1 MESAIEK
8 VAQIAQETIDKENA
22 TNPIV
27 KTALAIVEDFIKD
40 NRVMCYGGTA
50 INNLLPKEDRF
61 YDPEKDIPDYDF
73 FSDSPQIHAA
83 KLADQ
88 LTSAGFR
95 SVEVKPGVHL
105 GTFKVFSDYIGI
117 ADISHLDKPIFEK
130 LWKNSI
136 EKEGIRYVPPNF
148 LRMSIYLELSRPK
161 GDVSRWKKVYSR
173 LMLLNKHYSV
183 ECPAVDE
190 KMNTIYLTSE
200 IKDDIEKYLIKENIV
215 LLGFNASILQQK
227 PTDKWMLPLDVLVT
241 PDKREETTKRFLDIF
256 EPKLGFKLKVKDI
269 PRYGELIPPH
279 TDIDD
284 PKSGNTVIR
293 IYETEACHS
302 YHKAPSGLMIASIP
316 TLLQFF
322 FAILYAPEHFLEEQ
336 PEQRFLC
343 TAQRL
348 VEMANDNLPRRY
360 KLLTPITCL
369 GKQKSLVDMR
379 VEKSKM
385 YEELSKNKSSPEFLE
400 YFFTYV
406 PTSMDK
412 TRRRKVREQLH
423 KTFRNRQ
430 QHRYQ

>member
-1 MESAIEK
+1 MDAAIEK
-8 VAQIAQETIDKENA
+8 VAQIAQENIDKENA
-22 TNPIV
+22 TNPVI
-27 KTALAIVEDFIKD
+27 KNALSIVENFIKTH
-40 NRVMCYGGTA
+40 RVMCYGGTA
-50 INNLLPKEDRF
+50 INNLLPPEDRF

-73 FSDSPQIHAA
+73 FSETPQLHAA
-83 KLADQ
+83 ELADR
-88 LTSAGFR
+88 LANEGFN
-95 SVEVKPGVHL
+95 SVEVKAGIHL
-105 GTFKVFSDYIGI
+105 GTFKVFSEYIGV
-117 ADISHLDKPIFEK
+117 ADISHLDKPIFDK
-130 LWKNSI
+130 LWKNST
-136 EKEGIRYVPPNF
+136 EKEGIHYVPSNF

-183 ECPAVDE
+183 DCPEADE
-190 KMNTIYLTSE
+190 KLNNIYLIPE
-200 IKDDIEKYLIKENIV
+200 VKEDVEKFLIKENIV

-241 PDKREETTKRFLDIF
+241 PDKREETTKKFLDIF
-256 EPKLGFKLKVKDI
+256 EPRLGFKLKVKDS

-284 PKSGNTVIR
+284 PKSGSTVIR

-322 FAILYAPEHFLEEQ
+322 FAILYAPEHFLEEL
-336 PEQRFLC
+336 PEERFLC

-360 KLLTPITCL
+360 RLLTPITCL

-379 VEKSKM
+379 VEKSKL

-400 YFFTYV
+400 YFFTYS

-423 KTFRNRQ
+423 RTFRKRN
-430 QHRYQ
+430 

>member
-1 MESAIEK
+1 METSIEK
-8 VAQIAQETIDKENA
+8 IAEIAQENIDKENA
-22 TNPIV
+22 TNPVVKNALSIV
-27 KTALAIVEDFIKD
+27 KNFIKS

-50 INNLLPKEDRF
+50 INNLLPEEDRF

-73 FSDSPQIHAA
+73 FSETPQLHAA

-88 LTSAGFR
+88 LTNEGFN

-105 GTFKVFSDYIGI
+105 GTFKVFSEYIGV

-130 LWKNSI
+130 LWKESI
-136 EKEGIRYVPPNF
+136 EKDKIHYVPPNF

-173 LMLLNKHYSV
+173 LLLLNKHYNV
-183 ECPAVDE
+183 DCPVKDE
-190 KMNTIYLTSE
+190 KMNNVYLVPE
-200 IKDDIEKYLIKENIV
+200 VKDDIENFLIKENVV
-215 LLGFNASILQQK
+215 LLGFNATILQQK
-227 PTDKWMLPLDVLVT
+227 PTDKWMLPLDILVT
-241 PDKREETTKRFLDIF
+241 PDKREEITKKLLNVF
-256 EPKLGFKLKVKDI
+256 EPKLGFKLKTEDV
-269 PRYGELIPPH
+269 PRYGEIIPPH
-279 TDIDD
+279 TDIND
-284 PKSGNTVIR
+284 PTSGSTVIR

-322 FAILYAPEHFLEEQ
+322 FAILYAPEHFLEEM

-348 VEMANDNLPRRY
+348 VEMANDNIRRRY

-379 VEKSKM
+379 VEKSNM
-385 YEELSKNKSSPEFLE
+385 YQKVSKNKSSPEFLE

-406 PTSMDK
+406 PTSLDK
-412 TRRRKVREQLH
+412 TQRIRVHKQLRKTL
-423 KTFRNRQ
+423 KMNR
-430 QHRYQ
+430 

>member
-27 KTALAIVEDFIKD
+27 KTALSIVEDFIKD

-88 LTSAGFR
+88 LTNAGFR

-105 GTFKVFSDYIGI
+105 GTFKVFSDYIGV

-136 EKEGIRYVPPNF
+136 EKEGIHYVPPNF

-173 LMLLNKHYSV
+173 LMLLNTHYAV

-190 KMNTIYLTSE
+190 KMNDVLLTSE
-200 IKDDIEKYLIKENIV
+200 IKEDIEKFLIKENIV

-241 PDKREETTKRFLDIF
+241 PEKREETKKEFLDIF

-322 FAILYAPEHFLEEQ
+322 FAILYAPESFLEEQ

-348 VEMANDNLPRRY
+348 VEMANDNIPRRY

-430 QHRYQ
+430 QHRY

>member
-1 MESAIEK
+1 MDTAIEK
-8 VAQIAQETIDKENA
+8 IAQIAQEQIDKENA
-22 TNPIV
+22 TNPVV
-27 KTALAIVEDFIKD
+27 KSSLSLVEKFIKTH
-40 NRVMCYGGTA
+40 RVMCYGGTA

-73 FSDSPQIHAA
+73 FSETPQVHAA

-88 LTSAGFR
+88 LVANGFK

-105 GTFKVFSDYIGI
+105 GTFKVFSDYTGV
-117 ADISHLDKPIFEK
+117 ADISHLDKPIFDK
-130 LWKNSI
+130 LWKGSI
-136 EKEGIRYVPPNF
+136 VKEDIHYVPPNF

-183 ECPAVDE
+183 ECPATDA
-190 KMNTIYLTSE
+190 KMNDLLLTPD
-200 IKDDIEKYLIKENIV
+200 IKEDIEEFLIKENVV

-241 PDKREETTKRFLDIF
+241 PDKRQDTTKSFLKMF
-256 EPKLGFKLKVKDI
+256 ESRLGFDLKVKDNE
-269 PRYGELIPPH
+269 RYGELIPPH

-302 YHKAPSGLMIASIP
+302 YHKGPSGLMIASIP

-322 FAILYAPEHFLEEQ
+322 FAILYAPEHFLEEM

-379 VEKSKM
+379 VEKSKL

-400 YFFTYV
+400 YFFTYN
-406 PTSMDK
+406 PTSMTK
-412 TRRRKVREQLH
+412 TQKAKIKDQLR
-423 KTFRNRQ
+423 KTFKNRPRT
-430 QHRYQ
+430 H

>member
-1 MESAIEK
+1 MDAAIDK
-8 VAQIAQETIDKENA
+8 VAEIAQAIIDKENA
-22 TNPIV
+22 TNPV
-27 KTALAIVEDFIKD
+27 VQTALSIVEEFIKS

-50 INNLLPKEDRF
+50 INNLLPVEDRF

-73 FSDSPQIHAA
+73 FSEIPQVHAA

-88 LTSAGFR
+88 LVAAGFR

-105 GTFKVFSDYIGI
+105 GTFKVFSDYIGV

-136 EKEGIRYVPPNF
+136 EKEKIHYVPPNF

-183 ECPAVDE
+183 ECPTIDE
-190 KMNTIYLTSE
+190 KMNDVYLTPEVKDE
-200 IKDDIEKYLIKENIV
+200 IETLLIKETIV

-241 PDKREETTKRFLDIF
+241 PDKREEVTKKFLNIF
-256 EPKLGFKLKVKDI
+256 EPKLGFKLKVKDV

-302 YHKAPSGLMIASIP
+302 YHKGASGLMIASIP

-322 FAILYAPEHFLEEQ
+322 FSILYAPEHFLEEM

-348 VEMANDNLPRRY
+348 VEMANDNIHRRY

-400 YFFTYV
+400 YFFTYA
-406 PTSMDK
+406 PTSLSK
-412 TRRRKVREQLH
+412 TQRAKVKQQLH
-423 KTFRNRQ
+423 KTFRRRRQ
-430 QHRYQ
+430 LH

>member
-1 MESAIEK
+1 MDTAIEK
-8 VAQIAQETIDKENA
+8 VAQIAQDNIDKENA

-27 KTALAIVEDFIKD
+27 KTAISIVEHFIKTR
-40 NRVMCYGGTA
+40 RVMCYGGTA
-50 INNLLPKEDRF
+50 INNLLPREDRF

-73 FSDSPQIHAA
+73 FSETPQIHAA
-83 KLADQ
+83 ELADR
-88 LTSAGFR
+88 LTNEGFK

-136 EKEGIRYVPPNF
+136 EKESIHYVPPNF

-183 ECPAVDE
+183 ECPAADKGINDV
-190 KMNTIYLTSE
+190 YLTSE
-200 IKDDIEKYLIKENIV
+200 VKEEIEKFLIKETIV

-227 PTDKWMLPLDVLVT
+227 PTDKWILPLDVLVT
-241 PDKREETTKRFLDIF
+241 PEKREETTNKFLNIF
-256 EPKLGFKLKVKDI
+256 EPSLGFKLKVKNI
-269 PRYGELIPPH
+269 PQYGELIPPH

-284 PKSGNTVIR
+284 PKSGKTVVR

-369 GKQKSLVDMR
+369 GKQKSLIDMR

-406 PTSMDK
+406 PTSMNR
-412 TRRRKVREQLH
+412 TQRSKVKHQLN
-423 KTFRNRQ
+423 KTFRR
-430 QHRYQ
+430 RR

>member
-1 MESAIEK
+1 MDTAIEK
-8 VAQIAQETIDKENA
+8 IAQIAQEKIDEENA
-22 TNPIV
+22 KDPVV
-27 KTALAIVEDFIKD
+27 KTSLSIVEQFIKTH
-40 NRVMCYGGTA
+40 RVMCYGGTA

-73 FSDSPQIHAA
+73 FSETPQIHAA
-83 KLADQ
+83 ELADK
-88 LTSAGFR
+88 LTKEGFN
-95 SVEVKPGVHL
+95 SVEVKPGIHL
-105 GTFKVFSDYIGI
+105 GTFKVFSEYIGV

-136 EKEGIRYVPPNF
+136 TKESIHYVPPNF

-173 LMLLNKHYSV
+173 LQLLNKHYSV

-190 KMNTIYLTSE
+190 KMNNIYLTPE
-200 IKDDIEKYLIKENIV
+200 IKDDLEKVLIKENIV
-215 LLGFNASILQQK
+215 LLGFNASILQQR
-227 PTDKWMLPLDVLVT
+227 PTDKWMLPLDILVT
-241 PDKREETTKRFLDIF
+241 PDKKEETVKKFLNIF
-256 EPKLGFKLKVKDI
+256 EPKLGFKLKTEDV
-269 PRYGELIPPH
+269 PRYGELIPAH

-284 PKSGNTVIR
+284 PKSGNTVVR
-293 IYETEACHS
+293 VYETEACHS
-302 YHKAPSGLMIASIP
+302 YHRAPSGLMIASIP

-322 FAILYAPEHFLEEQ
+322 FSILYAPEHFLEEL

-379 VEKSKM
+379 VEKSEM
-385 YEELSKNKSSPEFLE
+385 YKKLSKNKSSPEYLE

-406 PTSMDK
+406 PTSLDK
-412 TRRRKVREQLH
+412 TQRAKVKDQLK
-423 KTFRNRQ
+423 KTFKNRRQ
-430 QHRYQ
+430 GGY

>member
-1 MESAIEK
+1 MDEAIERI
-8 VAQIAQETIDKENA
+8 AEIAQEQIDKETA
-22 TNPIV
+22 TNPVV
-27 KTALAIVEDFIKD
+27 KTALSIVEKFIKT

-73 FSDSPQIHAA
+73 FSENPQIHAA
-83 KLADQ
+83 NLADQ
-88 LTSAGFR
+88 LMREGFT

-105 GTFKVFSDYIGI
+105 GTFKVFSEYIGV
-117 ADISHLDKPIFEK
+117 ADISHLDKPIFER
-130 LWKNSI
+130 LWKDSI
-136 EKEGIRYVPPNF
+136 EKEGIHYVPPNF

-183 ECPAVDE
+183 ECPEIDGS
-190 KMNTIYLTSE
+190 MNDVYLTPE
-200 IKDDIEKYLIKENIV
+200 IKGEIEKFLIKETIV

-241 PDKREETTKRFLDIF
+241 PDKREDTAKKFLDIF
-256 EPKLGFKLKVKDI
+256 EPKLGFKLKTQDV
-269 PRYGELIPPH
+269 PRYGELIAAH

-284 PKSGNTVIR
+284 PKSGKTVIR

-322 FAILYAPEHFLEEQ
+322 FAVIYAPEHFLEEM

-369 GKQKSLVDMR
+369 GKQKTLVDMR

-385 YEELSKNKSSPEFLE
+385 YQELSKNKSSPEFLE
-400 YFFTYV
+400 YFFTYA
-406 PTSMDK
+406 PTSLNK
-412 TRRRKVREQLH
+412 TQRKIARKQLNRTFKRRQQLH
-423 KTFRNRQ
+423 
-430 QHRYQ
+430 

>member
-1 MESAIEK
+1 MEESIEK
-8 VAQIAQETIDKENA
+8 IAKIAQEAIDKENA
-22 TNPIV
+22 DNPIIRN
-27 KTALAIVEDFIKD
+27 AINIVEDFLKTHK
-40 NRVMCYGGTA
+40 VMCYGGTA
-50 INNLLPKEDRF
+50 INNILPEKERF
-61 YDPEKDIPDYDF
+61 YNEDVDIPDYDF
-73 FSDSPQIHAA
+73 FSETPQIHAA

-88 LTSAGFR
+88 LVSAGFR

-105 GTFKVFSDYIGI
+105 GTFKVFSDYIGV

-130 LWKNSI
+130 LWKESI
-136 EKEGIRYVPPNF
+136 ERENIHYVPP
-148 LRMSIYLELSRPK
+148 
-161 GDVSRWKKVYSR
+161 KKVYSR

-183 ECPAVDE
+183 ECPAIDE

-256 EPKLGFKLKVKDI
+256 EPKLGFKLKVKNI

-412 TRRRKVREQLH
+412 TRRRKVREQLS
-423 KTFRNRQ
+423 KTFRKSR
-430 QHRYQ
+430 

>member
-1 MESAIEK
+1 METAIEK
-8 VAQIAQETIDKENA
+8 VAQIAQEQIDKENA
-22 TNPIV
+22 TNPVV
-27 KTALAIVEDFIKD
+27 KTAISIVEHFVKTH
-40 NRVMCYGGTA
+40 RVMCYGGTA
-50 INNLLPKEDRF
+50 INNLLPNEDRF

-73 FSDSPQIHAA
+73 FSETPQLHAA
-83 KLADQ
+83 ELADF
-88 LTSAGFR
+88 LTNEGFK

-136 EKEGIRYVPPNF
+136 EKESIHYVPPNF

-173 LMLLNKHYSV
+173 LMLLNKHYAV
-183 ECPAVDE
+183 ECPSTDE
-190 KMNTIYLTSE
+190 KMNDVYLTPE
-200 IKDDIEKYLIKENIV
+200 IKDDIEKFLIKETIV
-215 LLGFNASILQQK
+215 LLGFNASILQHK
-227 PTDKWMLPLDVLVT
+227 PTDKWILPLDVLVT
-241 PDKREETTKRFLDIF
+241 PEKREETSKKFLDIF
-256 EPKLGFKLKVKDI
+256 EPKLGFKLIVKDY
-269 PRYGELIPPH
+269 PKYGELIAAH

-284 PKSGNTVIR
+284 PKSGKTVIR
-293 IYETEACHS
+293 IYETDACHS

-379 VEKSKM
+379 IEKSKM
-385 YEELSKNKSSPEFLE
+385 YEQLSKNKSSPEFLE

-406 PTSMDK
+406 PTSMDR
-412 TRRRKVREQLH
+412 TRRRKVRDQLKRL
-423 KTFRNRQ
+423 KTHRQ
-430 QHRYQ
+430 PRY

>member
-1 MESAIEK
+1 MDAAIERI
-8 VAQIAQETIDKENA
+8 AEIAQEQIDKENA

-27 KTALAIVEDFIKD
+27 KTALSIVEDFIKS

-50 INNLLPKEDRF
+50 INNLLPSEDRF

-73 FSDSPQIHAA
+73 FSETPQIHAA
-83 KLADQ
+83 KLADE
-88 LTSAGFR
+88 LVAAGFR

-105 GTFKVFSDYIGI
+105 GTFKVFSDYIGV

-130 LWKNSI
+130 LWKESI
-136 EKEGIRYVPPNF
+136 QKDNIHYVPPNF

-183 ECPAVDE
+183 ECPAVDA
-190 KMNTIYLTSE
+190 KMNDLYLTPE
-200 IKDDIEKYLIKENIV
+200 VKEDIEKFLIKETIV

-241 PDKREETTKRFLDIF
+241 PEKREDTVKKFLDIF
-256 EPKLGFKLKVKDI
+256 EPRLGFKLKQKDI

-322 FAILYAPEHFLEEQ
+322 FAILYAPEHFLEEM

-369 GKQKSLVDMR
+369 GTQKSLIDLKVQ
-379 VEKSKM
+379 KSTRYK
-385 YEELSKNKSSPEFLE
+385 ELSENKKSPEFLK
-400 YFFTYV
+400 YFFTYI
-406 PTSMDK
+406 PTSMNK
-412 TRRRKVREQLH
+412 TQKAIVHKRLR
-423 KTFRNRQ
+423 KTFKKNR
-430 QHRYQ
+430 

>member
-1 MESAIEK
+1 MDASIEK
-8 VAQIAQETIDKENA
+8 VAQIAQESIDKENA

-27 KTALAIVEDFIKD
+27 KTALSIVERFIK
-40 NRVMCYGGTA
+40 NQRVMCYGGTA

-73 FSDSPQIHAA
+73 FSETPQIHAA
-83 KLADQ
+83 TLADQ
-88 LTSAGFR
+88 LSYEGFN

-105 GTFKVFSDYIGI
+105 GTFKVFCEYIGV
-117 ADISHLDKPIFEK
+117 ADISFLDKPVFDK
-130 LWKNSI
+130 LWKDNI
-136 EKEGIRYVPPNF
+136 EKEGIHYVHPNF

-173 LMLLNKHYSV
+173 LVLLNNHYSV
-183 ECPAVDE
+183 ECPASDT
-190 KMNTIYLTSE
+190 KINNIYLVPE
-200 IKDDIEKYLIKENIV
+200 IKTDIENFLIKENIV

-227 PTDKWMLPLDVLVT
+227 PTDKWMLPLDILVT
-241 PDKREETTKRFLDIF
+241 PDKRESTTKKFLDIF
-256 EPKLGFKLKVKDI
+256 EPKLGFKLNVKDV
-269 PRYGELIPPH
+269 PHYGEIIPPH

-284 PKSGNTVIR
+284 PKSGSTVIR

-302 YHKAPSGLMIASIP
+302 FHKAPSGLMIASIP

-322 FAILYAPEHFLEEQ
+322 FAILYAPEHFLEEM

-369 GKQKSLVDMR
+369 GKQKTLVDMR
-379 VEKSKM
+379 VEKSAM
-385 YEELSKNKSSPEFLE
+385 YEKLSKNKSSPEFLE
-400 YFFTYV
+400 YFFSYV
-406 PTSMDK
+406 PTSLNK
-412 TRRRKVREQLH
+412 TQRSKVKQQLNRTFKRRQQLH
-423 KTFRNRQ
+423 S
-430 QHRYQ
+430 